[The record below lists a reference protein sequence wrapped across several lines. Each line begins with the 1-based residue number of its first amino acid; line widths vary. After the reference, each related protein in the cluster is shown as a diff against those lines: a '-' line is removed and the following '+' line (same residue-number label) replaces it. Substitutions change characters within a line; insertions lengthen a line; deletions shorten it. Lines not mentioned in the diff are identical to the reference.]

1 MSLNKKLSVLK
12 KSALFKNKE
21 PTEIETLLIGIGF
34 RIESFA
40 ENDVIF
46 SPVQNADKMGIIL
59 SGSVDVQKLFP
70 TGKVVIIERKK
81 NADMIAETSMF
92 SRLDYYSDTIVAC
105 KPCEVMLITKNDLL
119 KLFEFDNTILLNFLE
134 HVSNSTLVLK
144 NKIGILSLDSIRAK
158 IAGYLI
164 YDYKM
169 NRSHVI
175 SLPFSKK
182 EWAEYMDVS
191 RTSLSRE
198 LRGLELEG
206 ILSFDKRTIEI
217 MDMDGLEKIL
227 SLS

>member
-1 MSLNKKLSVLK
+1 MNKNLSVLK

-21 PTEIETLLIGIGF
+21 SNEIETLLSNISI
-34 RIESFA
+34 RIENFA

-46 SPVQNADKMGIIL
+46 SPVQNADKMGIVV

-81 NADMIAETSMF
+81 NADMIAEASMF

-119 KLFEFDNTILLNFLE
+119 KLFELDNTILLNFLE

-169 NRSHVI
+169 NGSHVI

>member
-1 MSLNKKLSVLK
+1 MNKKVSVLK
-12 KSALFKNKE
+12 KSVLFKDKE
-21 PTEIETLLIGIGF
+21 PDEIESLLIGISF
-34 RIESFA
+34 RIESFT

-46 SPVQNADKMGIIL
+46 SPIQNADKMGIIL
-59 SGSVDVQKLFP
+59 SGAVDVQKLFP

-81 NADMIAETSMF
+81 NADLIAEASMF
-92 SRLDYYSDTIVAC
+92 SRLDYYSDTFVAC
-105 KPCEVMLITKNDLL
+105 KPCEVLLITKNDLL
-119 KLFEFDNTILLNFLE
+119 KLFELDNTILLNYLE
-134 HVSNSTLVLK
+134 HVSNSTLILK

-169 NRSHVI
+169 NGSHMI
-175 SLPFSKK
+175 TLPFSKK

-198 LRGLELEG
+198 LRGLESEG

-217 MDMDGLEKIL
+217 KEMDGLKDIL
-227 SLS
+227 SL

>member
-1 MSLNKKLSVLK
+1 MNKKLSILK
-12 KSALFKNKE
+12 RSVLFKDKD
-21 PTEIETLLIGIGF
+21 PDEIETLLISISF

-59 SGSVDVQKLFP
+59 SGAVDVQKLFP

-81 NADMIAETSMF
+81 NADMIAEAIF

-105 KPCEVMLITKNDLL
+105 KPCEILLITKNDLL
-119 KLFEFDNTILLNFLE
+119 KLFEFDSNILLNYLE

-144 NKIGILSLDSIRAK
+144 NKIGILSLDSIRSK

-169 NRSHVI
+169 NSSHVI

-206 ILSFDKRTIEI
+206 ILSFDKRTIKI
-217 MDMDGLEKIL
+217 KDMDGLEKIL
-227 SLS
+227 SL

>member
-1 MSLNKKLSVLK
+1 MNKKLSMLK
-12 KSALFKNKE
+12 KCTLFRNKE
-21 PTEIETLLIGIGF
+21 SDEIESLLSNISYRTETF
-34 RIESFA
+34 TES
-40 ENDVIF
+40 EVIF
-46 SPVQNADKMGIIL
+46 SPVQNANKMGIIL
-59 SGSVDVQKLFP
+59 SGTADIQKLFP

-81 NADMIAETSMF
+81 TADIIAEASMF
-92 SRLDYYSDTIVAC
+92 SKLDYYSDTIVAC
-105 KPCEVMLITKNDLL
+105 KPCEILLVTKKDLL
-119 KLFEFDNTILLNFLE
+119 TLFNLDPTVLLNYLE

-169 NRSHVI
+169 NGSHVI

-198 LRGLELEG
+198 LRGLEFEG
-206 ILSFDKRTIEI
+206 ILSFDKRTIVI
-217 MDMDGLEKIL
+217 KDLNQLEKIL
-227 SLS
+227 SL

>member
-1 MSLNKKLSVLK
+1 MNRKLSVLK
-12 KSALFKNKE
+12 KCTLFKNKE
-21 PTEIETLLIGIGF
+21 PDEIENLLSNINF
-34 RIESFA
+34 RTDNFV

-46 SPVQNADKMGIIL
+46 SPVQNADKMGIVL
-59 SGSVDVQKLFP
+59 SGAADVQKLFP
-70 TGKVVIIERKK
+70 TGKVVIIERKR
-81 NADMIAETSMF
+81 NADMIAEASMF

-105 KPCEVMLITKNDLL
+105 KPCEIMLITKNDLL
-119 KLFEFDNTILLNFLE
+119 TLFSLDHTVLLNYLE

-169 NRSHVI
+169 NGSHVI

-198 LRGLELEG
+198 LRGLEFEG
-206 ILSFDKRTIEI
+206 ILSFDKRTIVIKELNR
-217 MDMDGLEKIL
+217 LEKIL
-227 SLS
+227 SL